1 MWAGGRAENI
11 SRRGSSPH
19 AWACCPKAPLGAA
32 FAYHQQR
39 HLALLLQD
47 LHLGIDAVGS
57 KFVWVANECLDLLAA
72 HDDHCGTAKVW
83 CIGLPW
89 IGQGGS

>member
-1 MWAGGRAENI
+1 MGRAAKI

-19 AWACCPKAPLGAA
+19 AWACCTKVPLGAA
-32 FAYHQQR
+32 FAFHQQR

-47 LHLGIDAVGS
+47 LHLGIDSVGI
-57 KFVWVANECLDLLAA
+57 KFVWMAKECLDLLVAR
-72 HDDHCGTAKVW
+72 DGNCGTAKVW
-83 CIGLPW
+83 CNGLPW